1 MSVVDWLEDAGDDR
15 EAGLSS
21 DTAEEAASSRIDP
34 GPAWVVLDLARES
47 EQIRRAYQRYAAR
60 LAEAG
65 ERRGAKVV
73 DLLSITRMILMIAAG
88 GAWPDQDPER
98 WRLLARSLRALAKV
112 DLQQAE
118 GSAASLTA
126 VVLSVFRSAAPRGSH
141 GDVELLFEDVTGT
154 VAHLLPAVQ
163 RELVAGYAQ
172 WLEPAFGLAVDVDVV
187 LDRAAALVQDDP
199 IDDALWLLQDR
210 GRDVHRHGEQLLH
223 VTGRF
228 PNAVLV
234 ALAAVGAAERSP
246 RVGAWAG
253 QAGQAW
259 ALCVWEPPNL
269 YVVVPGKPRY
279 RWRHY
284 RFPGLS
290 GPATAAA
297 QGELPAHFLV
307 PHGPQNQPFADA
319 EAALAR
325 LSLEGPEPP
334 GSC

>member
-1 MSVVDWLEDAGDDR
+1 M
-15 EAGLSS
+15 
-21 DTAEEAASSRIDP
+21 
-34 GPAWVVLDLARES
+34 
-47 EQIRRAYQRYAAR
+47 
-60 LAEAG
+60 
-65 ERRGAKVV
+65 
-73 DLLSITRMILMIAAG
+73 
-88 GAWPDQDPER
+88 
-98 WRLLARSLRALAKV
+98 
-112 DLQQAE
+112 
-118 GSAASLTA
+118 
-126 VVLSVFRSAAPRGSH
+126 FRSAAPRGSH
-141 GDVELLFEDVTGT
+141 GDVELLYEDVTGA
-154 VAHLLPAVQ
+154 VSHLLPAVQ

-172 WLEPAFGLAVDVDVV
+172 WLEPAFGLAVDVDLV

-199 IDDALWLLQDR
+199 VDDALSLLQDR

-253 QAGQAW
+253 QVGPMW

-307 PHGPQNQPFADA
+307 SHGPQNQPFAEAD
-319 EAALAR
+319 AALAR
-325 LSLEGPEPP
+325 LSLADPEPP